1 MLFSSSL
8 AGSFFPTSSTSHFQT
23 TWNIVSFPVIAF
35 SILKSK
41 SEIDSRFCS
50 GIDSMAST
58 SQARAHVVQVLI
70 SPSSTTQIVDSVI
83 ALFRVDF
90 TRRGE
95 LAERQQKPDQMLS
108 RLTKIAEEFNV
119 SVYNDKPRF

>member
-8 AGSFFPTSSTSHFQT
+8 AGSFFPNFFH
-23 TWNIVSFPVIAF
+23 VSFSDHLEHRLFP
-35 SILKSK
+35 
-41 SEIDSRFCS
+41 
-50 GIDSMAST
+50 G
-58 SQARAHVVQVLI
+58 AHVVQVFI

-95 LAERQQKPDQMLS
+95 LAELQQKPDQMLS